1 MYEKAYY
8 RIILINIL
16 LSIVIWIIVSSVNLR
31 MNNDILLSLLIGCIA
46 FEIMNKNNKEEKEN
60 ISITNNNHTN
70 ITKKSIC

>member
-1 MYEKAYY
+1 M
-8 RIILINIL
+8 
-16 LSIVIWIIVSSVNLR
+16 SSVNLR